1 MTGGVLQSDDVKPL
15 RLICQ
20 HNAVEAYIGNWILGH
35 NTKVAQVVME
45 GGVGLLDVGT
55 AAQVIA
61 TERIIAIGTEVLRT
75 LVAIVG

>member
-1 MTGGVLQSDDVKPL
+1 
-15 RLICQ
+15 
-20 HNAVEAYIGNWILGH
+20 
-35 NTKVAQVVME
+35 ME